1 MLGFKL
7 NPDLMSISNFGH
19 SFYFNQL
26 QMRDIFTPQQNYLE
40 VKSKIQSD
48 KIVTI
53 MMSIDQKWNGPESQR
68 MRQKY
73 FAGNI
78 NKNIMMSHEWQENKK
93 IVLHLISRYIFYVY
107 LLCLV
112 VCNFSACRN

>member
-26 QMRDIFTPQQNYLE
+26 QMRDIFTPRQNYLE

-53 MMSIDQKWNGPESQR
+53 
-68 MRQKY
+68 
-73 FAGNI
+73 
-78 NKNIMMSHEWQENKK
+78 
-93 IVLHLISRYIFYVY
+93 L
-107 LLCLV
+107 
-112 VCNFSACRN
+112 

>member
-53 MMSIDQKWNGPESQR
+53 MMSIDQK
-68 MRQKY
+68 
-73 FAGNI
+73 
-78 NKNIMMSHEWQENKK
+78 
-93 IVLHLISRYIFYVY
+93 
-107 LLCLV
+107 
-112 VCNFSACRN
+112 